1 MTNEQDPAD
10 RTVFEVSQ
18 EKWDEF
24 MAMLDEPPKDIP
36 KLRELFRRRNRIVR
50 QQDDD

>member
-1 MTNEQDPAD
+1 MTDPD
-10 RTVFEVSQ
+10 DNIFILPQ

-24 MAMLDEPPKDIP
+24 MAMLDEPPKVNP

-50 QQDDD
+50 HDDDTI